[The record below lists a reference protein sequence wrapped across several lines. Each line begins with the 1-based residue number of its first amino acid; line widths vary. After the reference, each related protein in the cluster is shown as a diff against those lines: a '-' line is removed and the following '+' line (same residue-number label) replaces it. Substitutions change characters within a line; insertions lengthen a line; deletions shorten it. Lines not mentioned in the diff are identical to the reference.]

1 MSALVAV
8 TLGNSSAALALAAEG
23 AAGIAVEHVRR
34 VPVDRLEDLV
44 ADLAQAR
51 ARDDRPALPVIVA
64 SVNPGA
70 LERLRRLAAEAA
82 AVSPLVAGTDF
93 PIPIKTAVD
102 EPKRVGAD
110 RLLEALAAYRRFG
123 RACIVADFGTAI
135 TVNAVGP
142 DGTFVGGAI
151 FPGLAMMARALSNGT
166 ALLPTIPAPAAAPLI
181 GRNTVEA
188 ISAGILR
195 GTAGAVTGLIAAA
208 RRVVGSDARVVLTG
222 GAAPVIAD
230 LLPAD
235 CRIIIQNLVFE
246 GLLAAYDRWKNR

>member
-1 MSALVAV
+1 VAV

-23 AAGIAVEHVRR
+23 AAGTAVEHVRR
-34 VPVDRLEDLV
+34 VPVDRLEDL
-44 ADLAQAR
+44 AAGLAQAR
-51 ARDDRPALPVIVA
+51 ARDDRPALPIIVA

-93 PIPIKTAVD
+93 TIPIKTDVD
-102 EPKRVGAD
+102 DPERVGTD
-110 RLLEALAAYRRFG
+110 RLLEALAAYRRFS

-135 TVNAVGP
+135 TVNAIRP

-151 FPGLAMMARALSNGT
+151 FPGLAMMARALSEGT
-166 ALLPTIPAPAAAPLI
+166 ALLPTVAVPTTAPLL
-181 GRNTVEA
+181 GRNTEQA
-188 ISAGILR
+188 IAAGILR
-195 GTAGAVTGLIAAA
+195 GAAGAVTGLIAAA

-235 CRIIIQNLVFE
+235 CRVIIQNLVFE
-246 GLLAAYDRWKNR
+246 GLLVAYDRWKNR